1 MSSRA
6 GSAHGSQK
14 SSEVSSLNYDPN
26 YTQPSQ
32 LGEPFKG
39 YLRDKNVIK
48 KIKEAG
54 REIKNARIKGREH
67 PSSSAPEQGKVVS
80 IQLFNSAWKKV
91 VETGKSD
98 GLVHSNRDC
107 AHSNRLYHL
116 VHILS
121 GGTVET
127 NKSYRKSNKPAP
139 KK

>member
-32 LGEPFKG
+32 LGEPFKSF
-39 YLRDKNVIK
+39 LKDKKILK

-54 REIKNARIKGREH
+54 SEIKNARIKGKEH
-67 PSSSAPEQGKVVS
+67 QSSSAPEQGQVVS

-91 VETGKSD
+91 VET
-98 GLVHSNRDC
+98 
-107 AHSNRLYHL
+107 
-116 VHILS
+116 VHILA

-127 NKSYRKSNKPAP
+127 NKNYRKSNKPV